1 MNGKIL
7 NKKWKALLENTA
19 HILKYMVVQQLRGA
33 GVMLLFFFSSIC
45 CFFLY

>member
-1 MNGKIL
+1 MNRKIL

-33 GVMLLFFFSSIC
+33 IVFFYTSCVFISDMLN
-45 CFFLY
+45 